1 MLFLDAGHKSRRRW
15 ASITHTG
22 ASEFPSTIARGF
34 YFHSTATR
42 LNIYFH
48 LNFPI
53 EISASLKRRNFC
65 LINTLLCF
73 LLHHCVLEIQFT
85 LADNIHDSIN
95 QPDINRSRE
104 ILIKASEQLNVSSS
118 TDNGQN
124 FVFSIFSPRFESE
137 NHHRVDDDRHSQQS
151 APHVEEAMR
160 RRNFVQYDGRK
171 WADLW

>member
-1 MLFLDAGHKSRRRW
+1 M
-15 ASITHTG
+15 
-22 ASEFPSTIARGF
+22 
-34 YFHSTATR
+34 
-42 LNIYFH
+42 
-48 LNFPI
+48 
-53 EISASLKRRNFC
+53 
-65 LINTLLCF
+65 
-73 LLHHCVLEIQFT
+73 LEIQFT

-171 WADLW
+171 